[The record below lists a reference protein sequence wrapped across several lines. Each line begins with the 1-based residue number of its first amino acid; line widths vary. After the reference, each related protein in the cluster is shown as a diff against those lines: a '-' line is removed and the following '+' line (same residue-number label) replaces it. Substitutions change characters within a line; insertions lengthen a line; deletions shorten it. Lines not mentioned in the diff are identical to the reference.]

1 MGFDD
6 HSRRRWLEPR
16 SLSDVLKRMTGDF
29 GDNGAMYAIHKHW
42 NEAVGSTIAQHCK
55 PRRLLEGELLIEVDH
70 PGWATE
76 VQYLEQVLVTKLI
89 ELHPKLDLTGIRVQV
104 KGS

>member
-1 MGFDD
+1 MGFED

-16 SLSDVLKRMTGDF
+16 SLSDVLKRMIGDF
-29 GDNGAMYAIHKHW
+29 GDNGAMYAIHEHW
-42 NEAVGSTIAQHCK
+42 GEAVGSTVAQHCK
-55 PRRLLEGELLIEVDH
+55 PLRLLEGELLIEVDH

-76 VQYLEQVLVTKLI
+76 VRYLEQVLVTKLI
-89 ELHPKLDLTGIRVQV
+89 QLHPKLDLTGIRVQV

>member
-1 MGFDD
+1 MGFDSD
-6 HSRRRWLEPR
+6 SRGRWFEPR
-16 SLSDVLKRMTGDF
+16 SLNDVLKRIIGDF
-29 GDNGAMYAIHKHW
+29 GDSGAMYAIHEHW